1 VESECYLKVN
11 GFRTA
16 YSSPQAILASEFS
29 LSFPTPET
37 AEHLDQI
44 TNSRLEYTEVHGL
57 GRTIPSWRMVV
68 EAELEKLK
76 RFRQFHRA
84 EDKVVFDDL
93 LDQCR
98 LYASFAGTMA
108 SPLKEAPLFMSM
120 LFGQHKRLMELE
132 TIVNQARNSKEAH
145 REESLLGFLE
155 GARV

>member
-1 VESECYLKVN
+1 
-11 GFRTA
+11 
-16 YSSPQAILASEFS
+16 
-29 LSFPTPET
+29 
-37 AEHLDQI
+37 
-44 TNSRLEYTEVHGL
+44 
-57 GRTIPSWRMVV
+57 MVV
-68 EAELEKLK
+68 EGELEKLK
-76 RFRQFHRA
+76 RFRQFLRA